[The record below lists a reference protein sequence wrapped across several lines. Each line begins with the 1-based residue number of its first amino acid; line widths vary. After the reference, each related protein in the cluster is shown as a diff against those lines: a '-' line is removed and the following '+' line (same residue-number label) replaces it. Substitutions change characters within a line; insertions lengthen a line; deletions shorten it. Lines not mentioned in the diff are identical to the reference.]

1 MFPLLPAHAMAVDHY
16 ENFPVAS
23 LLLPEHLRKPV
34 ETIYRFARGADDIAD
49 EGDAAD
55 ARRLGSLAQYRSQLR
70 LVVAGDAPMPQP
82 EGPMFEALGQVIA
95 HHCLP
100 AKLFEDLLDA
110 FCQDVVQKRYRDFP
124 QLLDY
129 CRRSANPVGRLLL
142 KLYGVNDPAAF
153 EKSDLICSSL
163 QLINFWQDV
172 AVDLT
177 KGRVYLPQD
186 SLVRF
191 GYASPDEQA
200 SVCDER
206 FRALMDFE
214 IARAR
219 AMLIAG
225 APLAQRL
232 PGRIGWELSLV
243 VQGGLRILEKIEAA
257 GYDVFRMR
265 PVLRR
270 SDWCLMAWR
279 AVGTRIRRSVQ

>member
-1 MFPLLPAHAMAVDHY
+1 MAVDHY

-23 LLLPEHLRKPV
+23 HLLPRHLRKPV
-34 ETIYRFARGADDIAD
+34 EAIYRFARAADDIAD

-55 ARRLGSLAQYRSQLR
+55 AQRLDGLAKYRSQLR
-70 LVVAGDAPMPQP
+70 RVVAGDPASPLP
-82 EGPMFEALGQVIA
+82 EGPMFETLGQVIA
-95 HHCLP
+95 NHGLP
-100 AKLFEDLLDA
+100 AQLFEDLLDA
-110 FCQDVVQKRYRDFP
+110 FSQDVVQKRYCDFP

-142 KLYGVNDPAAF
+142 TLYGVNAPKAF
-153 EKSDLICSSL
+153 EQSDLICSSL

-172 AVDLT
+172 ALDLA

-186 SLVRF
+186 SLVRY
-191 GYASPDEQA
+191 GYSQPNAQP
-200 SVCDER
+200 SVCDEP
-206 FRALMDFE
+206 FRSLMGFE

-219 AMLIAG
+219 AMLVAG
-225 APLAQRL
+225 APLALHL

-243 VQGGLRILEKIEAA
+243 VQGGLRILEKIEAT

-279 AVGTRIRRSVQ
+279 AIGTRIRRSVQ

>member
-1 MFPLLPAHAMAVDHY
+1 MAVDHY

-23 LLLPEHLRKPV
+23 HLLPSHLRKPV
-34 ETIYRFARGADDIAD
+34 EAIYRFARGADDIAD
-49 EGDAAD
+49 EGDAAE
-55 ARRLGSLAQYRSQLR
+55 AQRLDGLAKYRSQLR
-70 LVVAGDAPMPQP
+70 RVVAGGPALPLP
-82 EGPMFEALGQVIA
+82 EGPMFETLGQVIA
-95 HHCLP
+95 DHGLP
-100 AKLFEDLLDA
+100 AQLFEDLLDA
-110 FCQDVVQKRYRDFP
+110 FSQDVVQKRYRDFP

-142 KLYGVNDPAAF
+142 KLYGVNAPVAF
-153 EKSDLICSSL
+153 EQSDLICSSL

-172 AVDLT
+172 AVDLA

-186 SLVRF
+186 SLARY
-191 GYASPDEQA
+191 GYSQPNAQP

-206 FRALMDFE
+206 FRSLMGFE

-219 AMLIAG
+219 TMLIAG
-225 APLAQRL
+225 APLALHL

-243 VQGGLRILEKIEAA
+243 VQGGLRILEKIEAT

-265 PVLRR
+265 PILRR

-279 AVGTRIRRSVQ
+279 AIGTRIRRSVQ